1 MLPSGGGMVIVSV
14 GIGRDVVN
22 AVMVWVMVVFVPDT
36 VTVVSAAQATAVNA
50 IIDNIT
56 IKIIETDI
64 VLKFIY

>member
-1 MLPSGGGMVIVSV
+1 MVIVSV

-22 AVMVWVMVVFVPDT
+22 AVM

>member
-1 MLPSGGGMVIVSV
+1 MVIVSV

-22 AVMVWVMVVFVPDT
+22 AVMVWV
-36 VTVVSAAQATAVNA
+36 TVVSVAQATAANA